1 MIIYIGSLYIL
12 FGIIFLII
20 PIIYIE
26 LGRPKDL
33 IKACLN
39 LLIGF
44 VLLIKN
50 RIYENTY
57 STVIFLMTLLAIFYV
72 LEIFSNRWNQLT
84 DNEKNKLITIVELK
98 KNLSKISEAISLGSR
113 NFINSI
119 NFFKFNKNNEDP
131 IKKKWVRNDKNDNIQ
146 I

>member
-1 MIIYIGSLYIL
+1 M

-98 KNLSKISEAISLGSR
+98 KNLSKISEAISLGR
-113 NFINSI
+113 GNFINSV
-119 NFFKFNKNNEDP
+119 NLFKFNKNNLDT
-131 IKKKWVRNDKNDNIQ
+131 IKKE
-146 I
+146 